1 MFYTI
6 CKYYSLLCNLYFFD
20 LIIKK
25 QKKQKRILD
34 EKLVDDGFEFGYV

>member
-6 CKYYSLLCNLYFFD
+6 CKSYSLLCNLYFFV

-25 QKKQKRILD
+25 RKLD